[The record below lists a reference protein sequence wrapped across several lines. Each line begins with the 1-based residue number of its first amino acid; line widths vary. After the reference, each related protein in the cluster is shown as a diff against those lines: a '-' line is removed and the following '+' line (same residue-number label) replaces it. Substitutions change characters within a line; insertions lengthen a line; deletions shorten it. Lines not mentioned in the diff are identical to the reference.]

1 MNNKKN
7 SIIMLHAVSKIVIV
21 CAAIFII
28 YFVGTKVYDYSY
40 KFMAKTPAE
49 DVVVKTV
56 DIKIPKGTSSKE
68 IAKILHDNELINNT
82 YYFLVYTKLSGKD
95 NFQYGNYTLNTGM
108 TDEEIARILTTQGA
122 KKETIKFTI
131 PEGYTVAQ
139 IAKKLSKE
147 NICKESEF
155 LDAVNNIAYDYKF
168 TDKIPDRNL
177 KLQGYLFPS
186 TYEIYTDATAKDIVS
201 IMLKQFD
208 KVFKD
213 EYYDRAEELGYSI
226 DDIITIA
233 SIIEREVRVDEE
245 REMVASVIYNRL
257 DKPMKLQMCSTVM
270 YALGKP
276 RERLLLSDLDIKSP
290 YNTYLNSGLPA
301 GPIANPGERSIEA
314 ALYPAESDYLYFSLR
329 NAETGEHEFNENL
342 EAHNKVKGKLQKE
355 FY

>member
-1 MNNKKN
+1 MNNKKK
-7 SIIMLHAVSKIVIV
+7 SGMILHVLSKTVIV

-56 DIKIPKGTSSKE
+56 DIQISKGTSSKE
-68 IAKILHDNELINNT
+68 IAKILHENGLINNT
-82 YYFLVYTKLSGKD
+82 YYFLIYSKLSGKD
-95 NFQYGNYTLNTGM
+95 NFKYGDYTLNTGM

-122 KKETIKFTI
+122 KKETNKFTI

-139 IAKKLSKE
+139 IAKKLAKE
-147 NICKESEF
+147 NICSESDF
-155 LDAVNNIAYDYKF
+155 MDAVNNVAYDYRF
-168 TDKIPDRNL
+168 IDNIPDRKI

-213 EYYDRAEELGYSI
+213 EYYDKAEELGYSI
-226 DDIITIA
+226 DEIITIA
-233 SIIEREVRVDEE
+233 SIIEREVRVDTE
-245 REMVASVIYNRL
+245 RELVSSVIYNRL
-257 DKPMKLQMCSTVM
+257 DEPMKLQMCSTVM
-270 YALGKP
+270 YALDKP
-276 RERLLLSDLDIKSP
+276 RDRLLLADLEIESP
-290 YNTYLNSGLPA
+290 YNTYLNSGLPV

-314 ALYPAESDYLYFSLR
+314 ALNPAETDYLYFSLM
-329 NAETGEHEFNENL
+329 NAETGEHEFNKTL

-355 FY
+355 F